1 MEMFLE
7 YEVSNCRNVPG
18 GLPRLKL
25 PVLSPIWRGAA
36 LHLEYPDGEVHT
48 LVGWWGPEEGGP
60 GELQV
65 FWTRHQ
71 PSGPPVCLAIGG
83 DGGLRDL
90 WPAAGTA
97 PLRGLPFL
105 ALAESLIPMEV
116 LKVIGPPPG
125 PEGVQTAPLL
135 LG

>member
-1 MEMFLE
+1 MEMCLE
-7 YEVSNCRNVPG
+7 YKVIDCRNVPG

-36 LHLEYPDGEVHT
+36 LRLEYPDGEVHT
-48 LVGWWGPEEGGP
+48 LVGWWGAEEGGP

-71 PSGPPVCLAIGG
+71 PAGPPVCLAIGG
-83 DGGLRDL
+83 DRGLRDL
-90 WPAAGTA
+90 GPGGGTGH
-97 PLRGLPFL
+97 PRGLPFL
-105 ALAESLIPMEV
+105 ALAESLVPMEV
-116 LKVIGPPPG
+116 LKVIGPRPK
-125 PEGVQTAPLL
+125 PEGGQTAPLL